1 MLPPDQLS
9 VPDKEDLRHCIL
21 FVHRK
26 RNDILVLAVTVRN
39 LLPLADPAHA
49 VDQITVLRR
58 LLEPHLLSRLR
69 HFSSQLFDNV
79 IVISIQKTDRLFD
92 LLAVLFFGNVSLARR
107 LTLVDVIV
115 KTRAVLADLLWQAL
129 IAGTDIVQ
137 LPQQF
142 DRIFHS
148 SGARVRAEIFRLVL
162 LHLMGKQNA
171 WKILVHGHLN
181 VRVRLVIFQH
191 RIVFR
196 TVLFD
201 KVALQHERLQF
212 GIRHNILKA
221 GDMRDHPLN
230 LRPFVAARLEILA
243 DTVFQRNRL
252 SYVDNCIVR
261 VVHQIDAGFPRQF
274 FQFFLDIKRHMTLL
288 FLGL

>member
-9 VPDKEDLRHCIL
+9 VPDKEDLRHRIL

-26 RNDILVLAVTVRN
+26 RNDIFVLAVTVRN

-92 LLAVLFFGNVSLARR
+92 LLAVLFFGNVSLARC

-129 IAGTDIVQ
+129 IAATDIVQ

>member
-1 MLPPDQLS
+1 M
-9 VPDKEDLRHCIL
+9 
-21 FVHRK
+21 
-26 RNDILVLAVTVRN
+26 
-39 LLPLADPAHA
+39 
-49 VDQITVLRR
+49 
-58 LLEPHLLSRLR
+58 
-69 HFSSQLFDNV
+69 
-79 IVISIQKTDRLFD
+79 
-92 LLAVLFFGNVSLARR
+92 
-107 LTLVDVIV
+107 DVIV

-201 KVALQHERLQF
+201 KVTLQHERLQF

-221 GDMRDHPLN
+221 GDMRDQPLN

>member
-9 VPDKEDLRHCIL
+9 VPDKEDLRHRIL

-92 LLAVLFFGNVSLARR
+92 LLAVLFFGNVSLARC

-115 KTRAVLADLLWQAL
+115 KTRAVTCRSPLAGSYCRNGYRTASATVRSYLS
-129 IAGTDIVQ
+129 Q
-137 LPQQF
+137 LRRSCTGRNISPCP
-142 DRIFHS
+142 S
-148 SGARVRAEIFRLVL
+148 SSD
-162 LHLMGKQNA
+162 GKTECVEN
-171 WKILVHGHLN
+171 
-181 VRVRLVIFQH
+181 
-191 RIVFR
+191 
-196 TVLFD
+196 
-201 KVALQHERLQF
+201 
-212 GIRHNILKA
+212 
-221 GDMRDHPLN
+221 
-230 LRPFVAARLEILA
+230 
-243 DTVFQRNRL
+243 
-252 SYVDNCIVR
+252 
-261 VVHQIDAGFPRQF
+261 PRS
-274 FQFFLDIKRHMTLL
+274 RSP
-288 FLGL
+288 

>member
-9 VPDKEDLRHCIL
+9 VPDKEDLRHRIL

-26 RNDILVLAVTVRN
+26 RNDIFVLAVTVRN

-69 HFSSQLFDNV
+69 HFSSQLFDHV

-92 LLAVLFFGNVSLARR
+92 LLAVLFFGNVSLARC

-212 GIRHNILKA
+212 GIRHNILKT